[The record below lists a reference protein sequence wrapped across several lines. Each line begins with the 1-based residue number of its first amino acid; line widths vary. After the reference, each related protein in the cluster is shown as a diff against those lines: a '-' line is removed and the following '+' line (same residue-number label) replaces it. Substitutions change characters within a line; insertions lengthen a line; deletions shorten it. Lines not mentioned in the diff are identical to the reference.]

1 MELIEG
7 QGEEPGPHR
16 IGCVT
21 SSPEE
26 CDGSGVRAHCGK
38 LPPQY
43 FAIRPPRQV
52 WRLGGSPD

>member
-7 QGEEPGPHR
+7 QREEPGPHR

-38 LPPQY
+38 LPPHN
-43 FAIRPPRQV
+43 IWPR
-52 WRLGGSPD
+52 GPHAKFGD